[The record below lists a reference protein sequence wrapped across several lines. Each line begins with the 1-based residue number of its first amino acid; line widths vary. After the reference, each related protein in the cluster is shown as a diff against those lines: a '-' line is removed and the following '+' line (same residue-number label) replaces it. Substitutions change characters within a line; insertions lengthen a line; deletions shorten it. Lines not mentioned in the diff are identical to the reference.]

1 MQNSTRKVLAGTR
14 LSYSVFLVE
23 YYTGRPAEGMDLLAK
38 GLKSKQIRTRRK
50 QDLEKLGRMS
60 PSLRAEQGPERCN
73 DLLRVPSEL
82 SLLPGVAAGDTF
94 IAYSVLAL
102 LHPSSRSSHLFLLG
116 SE

>member
-38 GLKSKQIRTRRK
+38 GLKSKQIRTRGK

-82 SLLPGVAAGDTF
+82 SAPRSG
-94 IAYSVLAL
+94 
-102 LHPSSRSSHLFLLG
+102 SR
-116 SE
+116 